1 MLPAAFTTP
10 ASLAT
15 VMPSSLAALAGEP
28 NPLGLP
34 PLEHIV
40 VIVVDGLGASS
51 LRARAGHART
61 LAPLLGKSTTIDA
74 GFPST
79 TAAGLTTLTT
89 GTTPGEHGMVVHSI
103 ANYRGPAL
111 SGDITIQTAEVVDKL
126 VDDQGRHVVQVK
138 HKMTNQKNV
147 TMCTGTAEIQL
158 PKKAG

>member
-51 LRARAGHART
+51 LRARAG
-61 LAPLLGKSTTIDA
+61 
-74 GFPST
+74 
-79 TAAGLTTLTT
+79 
-89 GTTPGEHGMVVHSI
+89 
-103 ANYRGPAL
+103 
-111 SGDITIQTAEVVDKL
+111 
-126 VDDQGRHVVQVK
+126 QGV
-138 HKMTNQKNV
+138 
-147 TMCTGTAEIQL
+147 
-158 PKKAG
+158 